1 MRMSDVLIQS
11 MLSTIRRYSMME
23 TGDRVLCAVSGGP
36 DSVALLH
43 ALWSV
48 RDELG
53 ISLHVAHLNHC
64 FRGAES
70 DADAEYV
77 RELASN
83 IGLDCSVESID
94 VPELQK
100 VLRLSTEEAARLVRY
115 EFLERVAS
123 EVGASRIAVGHTA
136 DDQVETVLLNLL
148 RGTGIDGLSGMPP
161 VRGKIIRPL
170 IEVRRSEVEAYV
182 ERHGLHPRIDATNL
196 VAEYTRNRI
205 RLDLLPL
212 LRREYNPETDA
223 AILRLAELAR
233 ADAAYMNVEAEEAF
247 NGSIT
252 QRGADSLSLDA
263 NAVQSYPLALRRR
276 IVREAVKAVRG
287 EIADVGFIHIEELLR
302 LLDAGT
308 DFKYELPG
316 GVFVQRTRAAL
327 VLSSSRPSELPIIY
341 CYDLAVPGE
350 TVVPEIDVRIRTEI
364 TSQAVDHARPRGSM
378 EVVLDY
384 EAISGKLV
392 VRSWRPGDRI
402 RPLGLGGSKKVQ
414 DLFVDC
420 KIPREARHRIPLIA
434 DDEKVIWVAG
444 LALSEQAKVTDR
456 TRKYLIIGSAPA

>member
-1 MRMSDVLIQS
+1 
-11 MLSTIRRYSMME
+11 
-23 TGDRVLCAVSGGP
+23 
-36 DSVALLH
+36 
-43 ALWSV
+43 
-48 RDELG
+48 
-53 ISLHVAHLNHC
+53 
-64 FRGAES
+64 
-70 DADAEYV
+70 
-77 RELASN
+77 
-83 IGLDCSVESID
+83 
-94 VPELQK
+94 
-100 VLRLSTEEAARLVRY
+100 
-115 EFLERVAS
+115 
-123 EVGASRIAVGHTA
+123 
-136 DDQVETVLLNLL
+136 
-148 RGTGIDGLSGMPP
+148 
-161 VRGKIIRPL
+161 L
-170 IEVRRSEVEAYV
+170 IEVRRSDVEAYV
-182 ERHGLHPRIDATNL
+182 EQHGLHPRTDATNL

-252 QRGADSLSLDA
+252 QRGADSVSLDA
-263 NAVQSYPLALRRR
+263 NAVQSHPLALRRR

-316 GVFVQRTRAAL
+316 GVFVQRTRTGLAF
-327 VLSSSRPSELPIIY
+327 SSSRPSELPIIY

-350 TVVPEIDVRIRTEI
+350 TVVPEIDVRIQTEV

-392 VRSWRPGDRI
+392 VRNWQPGDRI

-456 TRKYLIIGSAPA
+456 TRRYLIIGSAPA